1 MEKAELLAKLKKA
14 GVLKSKKIIEAFE
27 KVPREKFI
35 PEKYKGLAYEDIP
48 LPIGYG
54 QTISQPTTIAI
65 MLEALKVRKKDKVL
79 EVGSG
84 LGYLAA
90 LLAEIAKEGKVV
102 SIEIIPELWKRAK
115 ENLRNYKNV
124 VCVLGDGSNGFE
136 KEAPYDRIVVSA
148 AAKRIP
154 KALIEQL
161 KVKGRMVI
169 PVGDLEC
176 QKMYLIERL
185 GKDEIKKS
193 SLGYFVFVPLIEK

>member
-1 MEKAELLAKLKKA
+1 MEKAELIAKLKKE
-14 GVLKSKKIIEAFE
+14 GVLKSPEIIRAFE
-27 KVPREKFI
+27 KVPRERFV

-65 MLEALKVRKKDKVL
+65 MLEALKVRKRDKVL
-79 EVGSG
+79 DVGSG

-124 VCVLGDGSNGFE
+124 VCILGDGSKGYE

-148 AAKRIP
+148 AARKIP

-169 PVGDLEC
+169 PVGNLEC
-176 QKMYLIERL
+176 QRMYLVEKL
-185 GKDEIKKS
+185 GKGRIRKS

>member
-1 MEKAELLAKLKKA
+1 MEKTRLIAKLKRE
-14 GVLKSKKIIEAFE
+14 GVLKSPEIIRAFE
-27 KVPREKFI
+27 KVPRERFV
-35 PEKYKGLAYEDIP
+35 PAKYKGLAYEDIP
-48 LPIGYG
+48 LPIGSG

-65 MLEALKVRKKDKVL
+65 MLEALKVGKRDKVL
-79 EVGSG
+79 DVGSG

-102 SIEIIPELWKRAK
+102 SIEIIPELWKKAK

-124 VCVLGDGSNGFE
+124 RCILGDGSKGYE

-148 AAKRIP
+148 AARKIP

-169 PVGDLEC
+169 PVGNLEC
-176 QKMYLIERL
+176 QKMYLIEKL
-185 GKDEIKKS
+185 GKDRIRKS

>member
-1 MEKAELLAKLKKA
+1 MEKTRLIAKLKRE
-14 GVLKSKKIIEAFE
+14 GVLKSPEIIRAFE
-27 KVPREKFI
+27 KVPRERFV
-35 PEKYKGLAYEDIP
+35 PAKYKGLAYEDIP
-48 LPIGYG
+48 LPIGSG

-65 MLEALKVRKKDKVL
+65 MLEALKVGKRDKVL
-79 EVGSG
+79 DVGSG

-102 SIEIIPELWKRAK
+102 SIEIIPELWKKAK

-124 VCVLGDGSNGFE
+124 RCILGDGSKGYE

-148 AAKRIP
+148 AARKIP

-169 PVGDLEC
+169 PVGNLEC
-176 QKMYLIERL
+176 QKMYLIEKL
-185 GKDEIKKS
+185 GKDRIRKN
-193 SLGYFVFVPLIEK
+193 SLGHFVFVPLIEK